1 MSKCVDILK
10 HRGYTILNNDNKEM
24 ILMNDKQGK
33 IVIIFICNDNLAISE
48 LKLYIKIIK
57 DNNIDHAIIVYKNKI
72 TPTSKK
78 IIEQIDTNIELFT
91 YTQMSLNIFKHKYYF
106 PHIKI
111 EGNELNEI
119 VTKFGNK
126 IPIILKTDSVVK
138 YLDFKKG
145 DIIKIIR
152 KNDYVHYRIVK

>member
-1 MSKCVDILK
+1 
-10 HRGYTILNNDNKEM
+10 M
-24 ILMNDKQGK
+24 I
-33 IVIIFICNDNLAISE
+33 I
-48 LKLYIKIIK
+48 
-57 DNNIDHAIIVYKNKI
+57 
-72 TPTSKK
+72 
-78 IIEQIDTNIELFT
+78 
-91 YTQMSLNIFKHKYYF
+91 KHKYYF